1 VGLGSGFGK
10 RLALLLVV
18 LGLVAC
24 NSAAGLPLHRIS
36 PDSPAA
42 LQTGTLVVADG
53 CIYLEEPSMRHRW
66 LVVWPDGYSLRENA
80 VYDDR
85 GGLVGRVGHEVTLG
99 GGEVPKDQYEFV
111 AGKLLNSIPEEC
123 RSTEYWMAVGPD

>member
-1 VGLGSGFGK
+1 
-10 RLALLLVV
+10 
-18 LGLVAC
+18 
-24 NSAAGLPLHRIS
+24 
-36 PDSPAA
+36 
-42 LQTGTLVVADG
+42 
-53 CIYLEEPSMRHRW
+53 MRHRW